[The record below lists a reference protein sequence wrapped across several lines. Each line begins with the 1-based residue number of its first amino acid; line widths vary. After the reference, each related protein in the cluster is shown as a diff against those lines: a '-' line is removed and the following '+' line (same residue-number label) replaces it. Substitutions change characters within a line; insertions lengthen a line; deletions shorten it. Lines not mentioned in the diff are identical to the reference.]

1 MKRPL
6 SGIFPPITTPFDSE
20 GGIQLDHFKA
30 NLERWAEFG
39 LGGLTVLGSNGESPF
54 LSDEEK
60 LLLVRE
66 SRPLIGRNKAM
77 IVGAGRES
85 TRACVQF
92 IRKVADLGADYALVG
107 TPCYFKSAMT
117 DDVLFGHFERIADSS
132 PIPVLIYNVPQFTGI
147 NTSAGLVE
155 RLSRHERIAG
165 IKESSGNLVLQ
176 GDIRRRTPEGFTLLV
191 GSAATLLPSLIQG
204 ANGGVVAIGCPLPGL
219 TVDLYVAFESG
230 DWKRAAELQ
239 RLLTPLALAV
249 TSQFGIPGLKAAMD
263 LAGFR
268 GGEPRAPL
276 LPLGQTERST
286 LKSIFQAAGVLEV
299 AQRV

>member
-20 GGIQLDHFKA
+20 GGLQLDHFKA
-30 NLERWAEFG
+30 NLERWADFG

-66 SRPLIGRNKAM
+66 SRALIGRNKAM

-92 IRKVADLGADYALVG
+92 IRKIADLGADYALVG

-117 DDVLFGHFERIADSS
+117 DDVLFGHFERIAESS
-132 PIPVLIYNVPQFTGI
+132 PIPVLIYNVPQFTGVS
-147 NTSAGLVE
+147 TSAGLVE

-176 GDIRRRTPEGFTLLV
+176 GDIRRRTPEDFTLLV

-219 TVDLYVAFESG
+219 TVDLYDAFESG

-299 AQRV
+299 TQRV

>member
-20 GGIQLDHFKA
+20 GGLQLDQFKA

-66 SRPLIGRNKAM
+66 SRPLIGPNKAM
-77 IVGAGRES
+77 IVGSGRES

-92 IRKVADLGADYALVG
+92 IRKIADLGADYALVG

-117 DDVLFGHFERIADSS
+117 DDVLFGHFARIADSS
-132 PIPVLIYNVPQFTGI
+132 PIPVLIYNVPQFTGVS
-147 NTSAGLVE
+147 TSAGLVE

-176 GDIRRRTPEGFTLLV
+176 GDIRRRTPEDFTILV

-204 ANGGVVAIGCPLPGL
+204 AKGGVVAIGCPLPGL
-219 TVDLYVAFESG
+219 TVDLYDAFESG

-249 TSQFGIPGLKAAMD
+249 TAQFGIPGLKAAMD
-263 LAGFR
+263 LAGFH

-276 LPLGQTERST
+276 LPLGQTERAT

>member
-1 MKRPL
+1 MKPTL

-20 GGIQLDHFKA
+20 GGLQLDQFKA

-92 IRKVADLGADYALVG
+92 IRKIADLGADYALVG

-176 GDIRRRTPEGFTLLV
+176 GDIRRRTPEDFTLLV

-219 TVDLYVAFESG
+219 TVDLYDAFESG